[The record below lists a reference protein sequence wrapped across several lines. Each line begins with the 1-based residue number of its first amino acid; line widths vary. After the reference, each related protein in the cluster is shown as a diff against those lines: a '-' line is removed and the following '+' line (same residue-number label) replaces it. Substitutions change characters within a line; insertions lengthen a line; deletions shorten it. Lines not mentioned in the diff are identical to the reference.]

1 MNSEYL
7 SQLTDDQNNSCD
19 SDYEFVSRNSSR
31 ENSDCE
37 LEGYRKI
44 KSKSISNVCASSA
57 SSSSSSV
64 RRLSKHFDINHD
76 EKLKLCLSPEKIS
89 LLTNSPKRIS
99 SPREL
104 YIESQEQKANN
115 KSRTVA
121 TTTAAAAVPSFTIV
135 PINLGSGKEDRQ
147 VKNESQ
153 VNLPEIVLTSFE
165 VAKNSSASRSNSFRA
180 KTNKIATCSSS
191 VFSNGCI
198 PKFIRGSTAVNPKTA
213 IVYQHQQGDQSSS
226 PESTQISGDSS
237 LSNRSSENSNT
248 MEKQPNSVLEIA
260 TLMQQP
266 HQDQSKSNNID
277 YGLQPST
284 ATAAGAVVAAST
296 EVAVKNDP
304 IPEDLQCGICHEAYK
319 DPRTLFCLHS
329 FCFQC
334 LVDENFK
341 QDSSIPFWSQPNQ
354 KDYDWKSS
362 TKSSYSIKSISVESS
377 PEMSYRNGSAG
388 STRPESRSSFT
399 SFRSK
404 KSAEKNKNKVNKK
417 ADVPSQTQIERSRI
431 IICKECQQ
439 STEVPIG
446 GIRQLPQNFVLVRKI
461 EAFKLKIGNDVIS
474 KIWCSLC
481 YVETS
486 ATFHCITC
494 TINLCTF
501 CKESHE
507 RQRHTASHR
516 IKNILELR
524 KSRNLKKAFL
534 NDPNFS
540 IKCSMHPGF
549 EMKAFCSSCRQVA
562 CSDCLV
568 LLHKGHKHESIT
580 KAFAS
585 YSKAIK
591 ESTDQARPL
600 CDYAHHSISRLN
612 EIARSINKK
621 CDTTQADVDTF
632 MAAYT
637 EAIELHGKTLIQQ
650 IARARESKVQMIV
663 EQQLDMEKRST
674 EAMSAIRF
682 SEDLFESGNEVEI
695 LSFVNILLGRFE
707 FCQKFKTP
715 IDPRISDTLHF
726 LPEVRAPVSKS
737 SRNIPIFGIITTQ
750 TVEPSLCTLETEGYS
765 QLRVHRKVE
774 MVILSRDADGMPLCH
789 GGLKIGVQLKY
800 KELSSKYLPVE
811 VNDRRDGSYGINFVP
826 IAQGTMVLTITINDK
841 NIKGSPFTFAARTVR
856 PHTGIYHCCTF
867 CSSKGSKQVTCSCD
881 GRMPGYNGCGHGHN
895 GHPGRR
901 HWSCCGNILE
911 NSECT
916 AANKLLN
923 P

>member
-19 SDYEFVSRNSSR
+19 SDYEFISRNSSR

-37 LEGYRKI
+37 LEGYKKI
-44 KSKSISNVCASSA
+44 KSKSNVCASSV
-57 SSSSSSV
+57 SSSSASSSV

-89 LLTNSPKRIS
+89 LLTNSPKRS

-104 YIESQEQKANN
+104 YIESQEQKAN
-115 KSRTVA
+115 KSRSV
-121 TTTAAAAVPSFTIV
+121 VPTFTIV
-135 PINLGSGKEDRQ
+135 PINLGSGKEDLHQ
-147 VKNESQ
+147 GKNESL

-165 VAKNSSASRSNSFRA
+165 VAASAKKTAAGSSNCFQGKTATA
-180 KTNKIATCSSS
+180 KSACGTSSSS

-198 PKFIRGSTAVNPKTA
+198 PKSFRGTIVQPPTPP
-213 IVYQHQQGDQSSS
+213 IVYQQNDQSPS
-226 PESTQISGDSS
+226 PESTQMSADSS
-237 LSNRSSENSNT
+237 LSNRSSETSNAMAT
-248 MEKQPNSVLEIA
+248 FEEKQPNSAIEVAAL
-260 TLMQQP
+260 LQQQP
-266 HQDQSKSNNID
+266 QQQSKSNID
-277 YGLQPST
+277 YGQSST
-284 ATAAGAVVAAST
+284 TPMAVNC
-296 EVAVKNDP
+296 EP
-304 IPEDLQCGICHEAYK
+304 IPDDLQCGICHEAFK

-354 KDYDWKSS
+354 NDYDWKS
-362 TKSSYSIKSISVESS
+362 TTNTSYSIKSISVESS
-377 PEMSYRNGSAG
+377 PEMSYRNGSSP
-388 STRPESRSSFT
+388 STRPESRSSFA

-404 KSAEKNKNKVNKK
+404 KKSTDKIKNKNKKS
-417 ADVPSQTQIERSRI
+417 DVPSPQIERSRI

-446 GIRQLPQNFVLVRKI
+446 GIRQLPQNFVLVRRI
-461 EAFKLKIGNDVIS
+461 EAIKLKIGNDVIS

-507 RQRHTASHR
+507 RQRHTANHR
-516 IKNILELR
+516 IKNIIELR

-534 NDPNFS
+534 NDSNFT

-562 CSDCLV
+562 CTDCLL
-568 LLHKGHKHESIT
+568 LLHKGHKHESIN
-580 KAFAS
+580 KAFAT
-585 YSKAIK
+585 YSKSIK

-612 EIARSINKK
+612 EIAKRINNK
-621 CDTTQADVDTF
+621 CDNIQADVESF
-632 MAAYT
+632 MMAYT
-637 EAIELHGKTLIQQ
+637 EAIELHGRTLIQQ
-650 IARARESKVQMIV
+650 IGRARESKVQMIV
-663 EQQLDMEKRST
+663 EQQLDMEKRSH
-674 EAMSAIRF
+674 EALGAVRF
-682 SEDLFESGNEVEI
+682 SEDLLESGNQVEI
-695 LSFVNILLGRFE
+695 LSFVNILLSRFE
-707 FCQKFKTP
+707 FCQKFKPP
-715 IDPRISDTLHF
+715 IDPKISDTLHF
-726 LPEVRAPVSKS
+726 LPEVRAPASKN

-750 TVEPSLCTLETEGYS
+750 TVEPSLCTLETEGYT

-800 KELSSKYLPVE
+800 KESSSKSLPVE
-811 VNDRRDGSYGINFVP
+811 VSDRRDGSYGINFVP
-826 IAQGTMVLTITINDK
+826 DSQGTMVLTITINDK

-856 PHTGIYHCCTF
+856 PHTGIFHCCAF
-867 CSSKGSKQVTCSCD
+867 CSSKGSKQASCSCD